1 MPDFEVIKNF
11 ILEDWVGLLIN
22 LAFAVM
28 LIPALADKQKPPLT
42 TSLVTGLLLVALSV
56 SGSYR
61 AAAPAVA
68 VFVAG
73 CMWLVL
79 AWQRYRQS

>member
-1 MPDFEVIKNF
+1 MIKNF

-22 LAFAVM
+22 SAFALM
-28 LIPALADKQKPPLT
+28 LVPALADKQKPPLA

-61 AAAPAVA
+61 ATAPATA

-73 CMWLVL
+73 CLWLVL
-79 AWQRYRQS
+79 AWQRYRQTSR